1 MQDKAK
7 FVKYLV
13 IDPPLFLRLLN
24 GDLPICRH
32 IVYVRTKCMYG
43 DLPTYLPTYLLCFV
57 LG

>member
-43 DLPTYLPTYLLCFV
+43 DLPTYLLCFV